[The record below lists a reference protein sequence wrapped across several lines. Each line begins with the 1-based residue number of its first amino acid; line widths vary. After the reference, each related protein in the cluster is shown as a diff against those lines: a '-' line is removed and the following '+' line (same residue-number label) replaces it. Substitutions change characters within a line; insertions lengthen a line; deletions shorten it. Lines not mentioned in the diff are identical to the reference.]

1 MPESTS
7 AEQPVAASAPSPS
20 VPSAP
25 TPSTPPGPPKSTL
38 RQVLEAVVDLAAIT
52 VAGGLAWVGKVDG
65 NVALVVVSLLA
76 GVRVSDL
83 VSAKSTGGSGPGGP
97 GAGGIAGGVL
107 WLLGHLAPR
116 AQHAAGLTVI
126 GLSIALAGCP
136 LPAPDH
142 CTPFATRCGPSG
154 IPQTCSGTQRW
165 SHAPAARPCVELGSV
180 CCRALSP
187 YGNEVYACVP
197 SSVCLPEHVDDAGV
211 LEEGGAQ

>member
-1 MPESTS
+1 MPESSS

-20 VPSAP
+20 VPSTP
-25 TPSTPPGPPKSTL
+25 SPSTPPGPPKSTL
-38 RQVLEAVVDLAAIT
+38 RQVLEAIVDLAAIA

-83 VSAKSTGGSGPGGP
+83 VSAKSAGGSGPAGP

-116 AQHAAGLTVI
+116 AQHAAGLTVL
-126 GLSIALAGCP
+126 GLSLAGCP
-136 LPAPDH
+136 LPAPDG
-142 CTPFATRCGPSG
+142 CTPFATRCGPTG

-165 SHAPAARPCVELGSV
+165 SHGPAARPCAELGSV

-187 YGNEVYACVP
+187 YGNEVHACVP
-197 SSVCLPEHVDDAGV
+197 SSACLPERPGDADAGA
-211 LEEGGAQ
+211 EGGAL